1 MALPLIPLAA
11 RAALSLARNK
21 KMRDAL
27 TKSVGGFLKRRQKL
41 ATTAKTLKNKGLKLQ
56 AKFPKPSSGK
66 KLSTGAKV
74 GLGFGAGVASG
85 VTTDR
90 KLQLEALKKEKK
102 KNNKIKPK
110 RSMTWNK

>member
-1 MALPLIPLAA
+1 MALPLIPLAV

-27 TKSVGGFLKRRQKL
+27 TKSVSK
-41 ATTAKTLKNKGLKLQ
+41 ATRAFKKPKTANITKATK